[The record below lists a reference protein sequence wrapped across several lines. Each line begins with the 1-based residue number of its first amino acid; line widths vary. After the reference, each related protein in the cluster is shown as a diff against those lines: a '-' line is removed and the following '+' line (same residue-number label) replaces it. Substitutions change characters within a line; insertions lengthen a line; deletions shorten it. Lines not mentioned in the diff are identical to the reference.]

1 MSEVTQSCPT
11 LCNPMGCSLP
21 TPPSIGFSRQEYW
34 SGLPF
39 PSPEA
44 LPDPGIEPA
53 PLALVGGFFIT
64 ESLGMPGIYVR
75 VKQTMPVYVFVYSF
89 FCAIVLEEQSEET
102 SDLGHQD

>member
-1 MSEVTQSCPT
+1 MNHS
-11 LCNPMGCSLP
+11 
-21 TPPSIGFSRQEYW
+21 PPGSSVHGISRQEYW

-53 PLALVGGFFIT
+53 PLALAGGFFIT

-75 VKQTMPVYVFVYSF
+75 VKQTMPVYAFVYSF
-89 FCAIVLEEQSEET
+89 FCAIVLEERREET
-102 SDLGHQD
+102 SDLGQQD

>member
-1 MSEVTQSCPT
+1 MLNSGRKLRRNVSC
-11 LCNPMGCSLP
+11 S
-21 TPPSIGFSRQEYW
+21 Y
-34 SGLPF
+34 
-39 PSPEA
+39 
-44 LPDPGIEPA
+44 EPA